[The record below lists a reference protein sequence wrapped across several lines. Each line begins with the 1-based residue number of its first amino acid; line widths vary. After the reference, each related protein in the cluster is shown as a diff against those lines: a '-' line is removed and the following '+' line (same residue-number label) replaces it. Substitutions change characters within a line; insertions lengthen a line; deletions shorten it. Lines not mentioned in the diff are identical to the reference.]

1 VKDFNALV
9 GNLML
14 GIGVLMT
21 IGLLFI
27 FRALIRQ
34 VRAESKTE
42 TPKSESDR
50 PSELDS
56 QK

>member
-1 VKDFNALV
+1 MV
-9 GNLML
+9 GNVML

-21 IGLLFI
+21 IALFFI

-42 TPKSESDR
+42 TLKSESDK